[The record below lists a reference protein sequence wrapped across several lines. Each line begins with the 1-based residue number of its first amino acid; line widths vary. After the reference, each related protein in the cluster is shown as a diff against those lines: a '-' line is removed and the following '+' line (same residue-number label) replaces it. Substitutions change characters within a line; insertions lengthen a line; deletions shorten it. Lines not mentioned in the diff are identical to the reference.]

1 MPLFFIH
8 VDDHILQALLLLE
21 CNLQEII
28 CNDKVAVRVTSP
40 SAVSQF
46 DSCQQEVL
54 VIFRGEHLLLPP
66 LFLGHD
72 LLHLGL
78 LTETREHQISSA

>member
-1 MPLFFIH
+1 MS
-8 VDDHILQALLLLE
+8 
-21 CNLQEII
+21 
-28 CNDKVAVRVTSP
+28 NDKVIVCVTSP
-40 SAVSQF
+40 SAVSQLY
-46 DSCQQEVL
+46 SGQQEVL

-78 LTETREHQISSA
+78 LTEINRQESI